1 MTPLEDRLANYKLR
15 MAGEALSPAAER
27 VLTPTAPISSESMN
41 AYFNA
46 TSSWFAFEVL
56 IRGLLNA
63 VEGGVPITV
72 YPFYLSF
79 GRELWQLQCM
89 RGIPAASP
97 AGAQEAAIGVEKWVA
112 RGLDKATLDAIVSL
126 FGTTG
131 GLSGPVPES
140 PPDMEGVRNPVTL
153 EVTAV
158 EGAQLYWFR
167 VINEMGGQVRQ
178 KADSGTPTWL
188 VAPELGEERVYRW
201 DAAVKV
207 GGLWSPFFSP
217 RWSFFVMPPA

>member
-27 VLTPTAPISSESMN
+27 VLTPTAPINSESMN
-41 AYFNA
+41 AYINA
-46 TSSWFAFEVL
+46 TSSWFAFEEL
-56 IRGLLNA
+56 IRSLLNA
-63 VEGGVPITV
+63 VEGGVPITW

-79 GRELWQLQCM
+79 GRELWQRQYM

-97 AGAQEAAIGVEKWVA
+97 AGAQEAAIGVAKWVA
-112 RGLDKATLDAIVSL
+112 RGLDNATLAAIVSL

-131 GLSGPVPES
+131 GLTAPVPES
-140 PPDMEGVRNPVTL
+140 PPDMEGLENPVTL

-158 EGAQLYWFR
+158 QGAQLYWFR
-167 VINEMGGQVRQ
+167 VFNELGGQVRQ
-178 KADSGTPTWL
+178 KADSMGPTWL
-188 VAPELGEERVYRW
+188 VAPELGVEREYKW
-201 DAAVKV
+201 EAAVRV

-217 RWSFFVMPPA
+217 RWSFYVMSPS